1 MTNRTD
7 SFDRA
12 DTTNA
17 IGAASDGL
25 GSWTQDIGTWGIA
38 SNLGY
43 KSASNNAVE
52 FASLESSSSNMEVQ
66 ATITGAGAALY
77 GGINARVSGS
87 ANLLFVEMLVNGAS
101 GYLKLYKRVASVN
114 TQIGSTYTGT
124 LANGDV
130 IKLRCDSAN
139 LLTAYQNG
147 VSRVSATDSAGSTN
161 TRHGLYVYSAV
172 YRFNDFSITDIAA
185 GGAFIYKPSLIVSQ
199 AVKAGV
205 W

>member
-12 DTTNA
+12 DTTSA
-17 IGAASDGL
+17 IGTPSDSG
-25 GSWTQDIGTWGIA
+25 GAWTQDIGTWGIT

-43 KSASNNAVE
+43 KSANNNAVE
-52 FASLESSSSNMEVQ
+52 FASLDSSSSNIEVQ
-66 ATITGAGAALY
+66 ATITGGSAAAY
-77 GGINARVSGS
+77 GGMAARVSNS
-87 ANLLFVEMLVNGAS
+87 SNLLFVEMNVNGAS
-101 GYLKLYKRVASVN
+101 GYLKLYRRVAAAN
-114 TQIGSTYTGT
+114 TQIGSTYTGS

-130 IKLRCDSAN
+130 IKMRCDSAN
-139 LLTAYQNG
+139 LITVYQNG
-147 VSRVSATDSAGSTN
+147 VSRVSATESAGSTN
-161 TRHGLYVYSAV
+161 TRHGLYVYSTA
-172 YRFNDFSITDIAA
+172 YRYNDFSITDIAA